1 LYRRLN
7 ATPPGWSWLL
17 VVLAGPLLLLTV
29 YLGQMSGVSF
39 AAYAAGLA
47 LLKRRPASAGI
58 CFAAM
63 AIKPHLALLAIPALA
78 GAAPA
83 ASVAFLLGLLIW
95 PIGSVVVRG
104 LSGMKEYILLLLRI
118 HDGSAGLVTVRLSGL
133 LPVSGAVFTLLQAVF
148 GGLLVVFLVVLWLRC
163 QLGRRT
169 LGPGAVDAATAV
181 ALVAL
186 PWAVLYDLQFAA
198 TALLRL
204 GYRGGPAV
212 VHRMDRLVDVSV
224 VRAVVPPLRPGRH
237 CGPSTPGP
245 GCNAF
250 GAGPFPERAVRGR
263 WRPVVFVSRQ
273 KREGVKA
280 AETVS
285 SARARAALFAI
296 LLAFAAFWSVL
307 VIRSN
312 GIFAGSF
319 SVDFRSFWAAD
330 QAFITSGPASAYDL
344 GRANVLIQQLSRYNG
359 PGGGS
364 LEAAPA
370 PYPPPFFLI
379 FAPFAL
385 LPPPIGLGLWTLFNL
400 GLAVGAVWPL
410 LRTARTPWLAL
421 MAALLFFPL
430 AFLAL
435 RRSTER
441 HPALRPRAGV
451 SLTAA

>member
-1 LYRRLN
+1 
-7 ATPPGWSWLL
+7 
-17 VVLAGPLLLLTV
+17 
-29 YLGQMSGVSF
+29 M
-39 AAYAAGLA
+39 
-47 LLKRRPASAGI
+47 
-58 CFAAM
+58 
-63 AIKPHLALLAIPALA
+63 
-78 GAAPA
+78 
-83 ASVAFLLGLLIW
+83 
-95 PIGSVVVRG
+95 
-104 LSGMKEYILLLLRI
+104 
-118 HDGSAGLVTVRLSGL
+118 
-133 LPVSGAVFTLLQAVF
+133 
-148 GGLLVVFLVVLWLRC
+148 
-163 QLGRRT
+163 
-169 LGPGAVDAATAV
+169 
-181 ALVAL
+181 
-186 PWAVLYDLQFAA
+186 
-198 TALLRL
+198 
-204 GYRGGPAV
+204 
-212 VHRMDRLVDVSV
+212 
-224 VRAVVPPLRPGRH
+224 
-237 CGPSTPGP
+237 
-245 GCNAF
+245 
-250 GAGPFPERAVRGR
+250 
-263 WRPVVFVSRQ
+263 VFVSRQ

-430 AFLAL
+430 AFSLYAGQPSGILLFGLAQVYRSLQHEQDFRAGLWLGVLLLKPQYAFGLVLVLLLKRRWPALSGVALAGVLLAVVSLAL
-435 RRSTER
+435 VGIQGLLAYRAMLSSVAGFRSAPAGIAPNIMISWRSFLLNLLPGLTDRTGLLLTLVCSVLTVLCIPILWRGQWQPRRADFATRFLGTMIVTLLAAYHSHIYGASLLLVPGAYLAISDARGPLRRTLFLGLLAPPFLLLVTGSTIAV
-441 HPALRPRAGV
+441 ALLLVILMTTTLALLLVWNGAGRPSRGTSGESGNAQGV
-451 SLTAA
+451 ALAATSRDQLVRS